1 MRARFPLISALA
13 MLTAL
18 GVGVIRATNAAD
30 TPKVTAAAPPAA
42 ATAPPP
48 SDADLAAVGSNDAKA
63 RALVDSAINMTDSDR
78 AVKLLWQA
86 TDLDPTLDEAYIYL
100 GLYYNSRSQWDKL
113 AAVYQKLI
121 KYQPKSASAYFN
133 IGEAY
138 MSFSPPRFD
147 AALPYYRQSFQLD
160 PSNTY
165 TALRI
170 GEIYAQQNN
179 RDEALRYL
187 RMASAD
193 RKNPSAAAEADKI
206 LHQITGP

>member
-1 MRARFPLISALA
+1 

-18 GVGVIRATNAAD
+18 GVGAMRTAKAAD
-30 TPKVTAAAPPAA
+30 TSHVAAAAPPAPSA
-42 ATAPPP
+42 APPA
-48 SDADLAAVGSNDAKA
+48 SGTAFTGSSNTLKA
-63 RALVDSAINMTDSDR
+63 RALVDAAINMTDSDR

-100 GLYYNSRSQWDKL
+100 GLYYNSRSDWDKL

-138 MSFSPPRFD
+138 MSFSPPKFD

-160 PSNTY
+160 PSNAY
-165 TALRI
+165 AALRI

-179 RDEALRYL
+179 RDEAIRYL
-187 RMASAD
+187 KLASAD
-193 RKNPSAAAEADKI
+193 RKNPTAAAEADKLI
-206 LHQITGP
+206 RQMSAP

>member
-1 MRARFPLISALA
+1 
-13 MLTAL
+13 
-18 GVGVIRATNAAD
+18 
-30 TPKVTAAAPPAA
+30 
-42 ATAPPP
+42 
-48 SDADLAAVGSNDAKA
+48 
-63 RALVDSAINMTDSDR
+63 MTDSDR

-100 GLYYNSRSQWDKL
+100 GLYYNSRSDWDKL

-138 MSFSPPRFD
+138 MSFSPPKFD

-160 PSNTY
+160 PSNAY

-179 RDEALRYL
+179 RDEAIRYL
-187 RMASAD
+187 KLASAD
-193 RKNPSAAAEADKI
+193 RKNPTAAAEADKLI
-206 LHQITGP
+206 RQMSAP